1 VPALPASYE
10 HESVL
15 ASTST
20 RGNFP
25 VRTRTLLVLA
35 HASTRGSASTRV
47 FHRIC
52 TSTWVLV
59 LALMSTRF
67 DERVLARWGAARRCT
82 HEARVEQISKDY
94 STLLHVKATI
104 DTSPSPR
111 ALARHPAPSHPS
123 CRPSCRSSRHPV
135 IVLLSSSSESSSC
148 QLGLDGLV
156 TVAVTVAVRR
166 PSRAVLLSW
175 PFVGGR
181 GRSWSSES
189 WNWSR
194 PEWSRSVVVVVSRG
208 CGRSW

>member
-1 VPALPASYE
+1 MSLDTQASDE

-25 VRTRTLLVLA
+25 VRTRTLLVLVCT
-35 HASTRGSASTRV
+35 STRGGASTRV
-47 FHRIC
+47 FHRIR

-67 DERVLARWGAARRCT
+67 DKRVLARWGAARRCT

-104 DTSPSPR
+104 DTSLSPR
-111 ALARHPAPSHPS
+111 ALARHPSPSHPS
-123 CRPSCRSSRHPV
+123 RCPSCRPSRHPV
-135 IVLLSSSSESSSC
+135 IVLPSLSSESSSC
-148 QLGLDGLV
+148 RLGLDGLV
-156 TVAVTVAVRR
+156 TVAVRR
-166 PSRAVLLSW
+166 PSHAVLLSW

-208 CGRSW
+208 RGRSW